1 MSYAILHKSLYVSSK
16 TIRSQPTVHDDSEL
30 RYSLVQVSYNNLHRT
45 RFESCVHTK
54 LNLCSR
60 SLFSSPGATA
70 TPLHMAELYRENDA
84 SRFDT
89 EKLQMISIG
98 GLTCAQVEEYFAE
111 AIKEGKT
118 HEEDDE
124 DTVPVGK
131 KEKENEMNELS
142 EEEML
147 KERESFI
154 IKPDSTKRPDKV
166 TRTTT
171 PNNTVVKDGACNNNQ
186 SNCEDD
192 PTTPVPEM
200 NGRSNSWRSTRSV
213 VRAMAG
219 VGCLFILSRAFKG
232 KR

>member
-1 MSYAILHKSLYVSSK
+1 ML
-16 TIRSQPTVHDDSEL
+16 
-30 RYSLVQVSYNNLHRT
+30 
-45 RFESCVHTK
+45 K

-118 HEEDDE
+118 HEEYDE
-124 DTVPVGK
+124 DTAPVGK
-131 KEKENEMNELS
+131 KEKENDTKKEMNELS
-142 EEEML
+142 EEDML

-154 IKPDSTKRPDKV
+154 IKPDSTKMPDKV

-171 PNNTVVKDGACNNNQ
+171 PNNTVGAVVKDGACNNNQ
-186 SNCEDD
+186 SNCDHEMDD

-213 VRAMAG
+213 VGAMAG

>member
-1 MSYAILHKSLYVSSK
+1 
-16 TIRSQPTVHDDSEL
+16 
-30 RYSLVQVSYNNLHRT
+30 
-45 RFESCVHTK
+45 
-54 LNLCSR
+54 
-60 SLFSSPGATA
+60 
-70 TPLHMAELYRENDA
+70 MAELYRENDA

-89 EKLQMISIG
+89 EKLQIISIG

-111 AIKEGKT
+111 AIREGKT
-118 HEEDDE
+118 HEEDNE

-131 KEKENEMNELS
+131 KEMNELS
-142 EEEML
+142 EEDML

-154 IKPDSTKRPDKV
+154 IKPDSTKMPNKV

-186 SNCEDD
+186 SNCDHEMDD
-192 PTTPVPEM
+192 PTTRVPEM
-200 NGRSNSWRSTRSV
+200 NGRSNSWRSTKSV

-219 VGCLFILSRAFKG
+219 VGCLFIISRAFKG

>member
-1 MSYAILHKSLYVSSK
+1 
-16 TIRSQPTVHDDSEL
+16 
-30 RYSLVQVSYNNLHRT
+30 
-45 RFESCVHTK
+45 
-54 LNLCSR
+54 
-60 SLFSSPGATA
+60 
-70 TPLHMAELYRENDA
+70 MAELYRENDA

-154 IKPDSTKRPDKV
+154 INPKGAKMSEKV
-166 TRTTT
+166 
-171 PNNTVVKDGACNNNQ
+171 
-186 SNCEDD
+186 S
-192 PTTPVPEM
+192 
-200 NGRSNSWRSTRSV
+200 
-213 VRAMAG
+213 
-219 VGCLFILSRAFKG
+219 
-232 KR
+232 

>member
-1 MSYAILHKSLYVSSK
+1 
-16 TIRSQPTVHDDSEL
+16 
-30 RYSLVQVSYNNLHRT
+30 
-45 RFESCVHTK
+45 
-54 LNLCSR
+54 
-60 SLFSSPGATA
+60 
-70 TPLHMAELYRENDA
+70 MAELYRENDA

-118 HEEDDE
+118 HEEDNE
-124 DTVPVGK
+124 DTAPVGK
-131 KEKENEMNELS
+131 KEKEKDTKMELNELS
-142 EEEML
+142 EEDML

-154 IKPDSTKRPDKV
+154 IKLDSTKMPDKV

-171 PNNTVVKDGACNNNQ
+171 PKNTVCAVVMDGACNNNQ
-186 SNCEDD
+186 SNCDHEMDD

-200 NGRSNSWRSTRSV
+200 NGRSNSWQSTRSV